1 VVARWLAT
9 ASRASRRAAAAHTA
23 PAGDAGSKRRHGLS
37 SDIPDRAARLAICSA
52 VSSEEWFCGWP
63 SVARPYPLT
72 VYAKITAGRVS
83 SMAAKASP
91 IACRSWPPRLRIAA
105 SSASSGDV
113 SSSPTFRSQRTGD
126 RDAAGEFQT
135 TYAATGGSG
144 YLVRPDG
151 YLGFRATPIGT
162 AALRNHLERVFA
174 AQTPTT
180 CRGSRGER
188 L

>member
-1 VVARWLAT
+1 
-9 ASRASRRAAAAHTA
+9 
-23 PAGDAGSKRRHGLS
+23 
-37 SDIPDRAARLAICSA
+37 
-52 VSSEEWFCGWP
+52 
-63 SVARPYPLT
+63 
-72 VYAKITAGRVS
+72 
-83 SMAAKASP
+83 MAAKASP

-105 SSASSGDV
+105 SSASSSGDV

-174 AQTPTT
+174 AQTPTHL
-180 CRGSRGER
+180 SW
-188 L
+188 

>member
-1 VVARWLAT
+1 MIV
-9 ASRASRRAAAAHTA
+9 
-23 PAGDAGSKRRHGLS
+23 
-37 SDIPDRAARLAICSA
+37 
-52 VSSEEWFCGWP
+52 
-63 SVARPYPLT
+63 
-72 VYAKITAGRVS
+72 
-83 SMAAKASP
+83 
-91 IACRSWPPRLRIAA
+91 
-105 SSASSGDV
+105 
-113 SSSPTFRSQRTGD
+113 
-126 RDAAGEFQT
+126 DAAGEFQT

-174 AQTPTT
+174 AQTPHT